1 MIKIKA
7 SMAPILGFSLSLLLS
22 TAPLNAY
29 SAPLSVHVSNGN
41 SPLDAT
47 LSIHAKETPLQ
58 TVMTE
63 IALQSGIKITFHEA
77 EAQHRLVTHQFA
89 GLPLEQG
96 LKRIL
101 RDNYVFSFMR
111 DSSGKTR
118 LTEVSIGNKSL
129 APSSSIKSMKIPYG
143 NGQQQ
148 LGTIREGEGAQIGPT
163 SFFVAPDGKRYICD
177 TANGRLQ
184 VFDAQGNWLSAIPLK
199 GDAPEDITLDEHGN
213 LYIYDVNGTLYHYSA
228 NGTLAGEFAIDES
241 RWQSRGPMHMVGDTL
256 YARVNGSADFALGKR
271 VDGNWVPNTNKLAD
285 NGVDGVEEG
294 IVGLSGKRYIATL
307 DRDQRVAS
315 INIVHQGMLQGNLSL
330 PLGNLVSIEFIGE
343 DVQGNFYA
351 KSESIHDEALRV
363 EVSKFSAGGAY
374 LGSLTLPGSDYAFW
388 SIKTVTVDS
397 SGKIHQMMPG
407 SHELSFTTYEF

>member
-1 MIKIKA
+1 MKKTKT
-7 SMAPILGFSLSLLLS
+7 SRLPPMALALALLLS
-22 TAPLNAY
+22 TAPVAAF
-29 SAPLSVHVSNGN
+29 STPLSVHVNQ
-41 SPLDAT
+41 DT
-47 LSIHAKETPLQ
+47 LTVDAKEAPLQ

-63 IALQSGIKITFHEA
+63 IALQSGIKITFHES
-77 EAQHRLVTHQFA
+77 ESQHRLVTQQFSN
-89 GLPLEQG
+89 LPLEQG

-111 DSSGKTR
+111 QANGNTR

-143 NGQQQ
+143 TGKQQ
-148 LGTIREGEGAQIGPT
+148 LGAIREGEGAQIGPA

-177 TANGRLQ
+177 TANGRIQ
-184 VFDAQGNWLSAIPLK
+184 VFDANGNWLNTIALK
-199 GDAPEDITLDEHGN
+199 GDAPEDITVDEQGN
-213 LYIYDVNGTLYHYSA
+213 LYVYDVSGTLYHYAA
-228 NGTLAGEFAIDES
+228 NGTLSGEFAIDES

-271 VDGNWVPNTNKLAD
+271 VDGKWVPNTNKLAD

-315 INIVHQGMLQGNLSL
+315 INIVNQGLSLGNLSL

-343 DVQGNFYA
+343 DMQGNFYA
-351 KSESIHDEALRV
+351 KSESLHDEALRV
-363 EVSKFSAGGAY
+363 DVSKFSASGAY
-374 LGSLTLPGSDYAFW
+374 LGSLTLPGSDYSFW
-388 SIKTVTVDS
+388 SIKTVTADS

-407 SHELSFTTYEF
+407 TDAVSFTTYEF